1 MFGQPVMEEAEKLF
15 ETGCETDVLSDM
27 PPFDLRN
34 GTLRKRPLDVEPG
47 TKRNAKK
54 ASVRGILVRRV
65 KIWPLFLFCFDG
77 ATTLALSGVSLAQLA
92 ETLYPGCSSPD
103 SPNHHMIRYRGR
115 GRRAGARAGR
125 TQTRPRAWRAA

>member
-1 MFGQPVMEEAEKLF
+1 MEEAEKLQ
-15 ETGCETDVLSDM
+15 ETGCEPDLLSEM

-34 GTLRKRPLDVEPG
+34 GTLTKRPLEVDPG

-77 ATTLALSGVSLAQLA
+77 ATTLALSGVSLVQLA
-92 ETLYPGCSSPD
+92 ETIYPGCSSPD
-103 SPNHHMIRYRGR
+103 SPNHYMIRYRG
-115 GRRAGARAGR
+115 
-125 TQTRPRAWRAA
+125 